1 MGRENS
7 EGDSQ
12 FTGPIS
18 FAFVLINCFCVL
30 PAAVFDEFF
39 DKIIDEH
46 IQSDKGQDNKV
57 KDFVDVMLSF
67 VGSEEYEY
75 RYAIRL
81 NGYFSYNNLV
91 DTFRAP
97 KESTGDEESPNGVGN
112 YCGYVEEGEGIRLGQ
127 VGVFGYGYKGK
138 HEAPSSGTVTNATP
152 IEGRLHVWIARSMS
166 GANKKMIEALTARKK
181 EEYLKNPELGR
192 HQKFFLGT
200 VLKQQSCLA
209 IVDSMEFVES
219 NPLFQN
225 PKSMSY
231 SLLILQLGVG
241 LAFGRL
247 ICKDKFGCAGNSS

>member
-152 IEGRLHVWIARSMS
+152 IEGRLHGWRFFHT
-166 GANKKMIEALTARKK
+166 KKIKGDSKCMGNYER
-181 EEYLKNPELGR
+181 LK
-192 HQKFFLGT
+192 
-200 VLKQQSCLA
+200 C
-209 IVDSMEFVES
+209 ME
-219 NPLFQN
+219 
-225 PKSMSY
+225 
-231 SLLILQLGVG
+231 
-241 LAFGRL
+241 
-247 ICKDKFGCAGNSS
+247 